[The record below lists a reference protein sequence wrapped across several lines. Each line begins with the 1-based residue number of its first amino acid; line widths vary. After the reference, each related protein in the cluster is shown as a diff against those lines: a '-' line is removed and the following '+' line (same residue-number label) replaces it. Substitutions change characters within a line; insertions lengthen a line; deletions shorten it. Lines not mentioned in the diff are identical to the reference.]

1 MTQVFAAASGHTTT
15 ANASPES
22 GIVWIY
28 HFQPDG
34 TAELFANEAVEQ
46 ALANHVGWTW
56 IHLSLADTRCRAWIA
71 HNARLSEIARET
83 LLGPEEHLRLDV
95 SATKSLAWCPTCSR
109 KSRNRPML
117 WRGCAS

>member
-56 IHLSLADTRCRAWIA
+56 IHLSLADTRCRAWIV
-71 HNARLSEIARET
+71 HNTRLSEITR
-83 LLGPEEHLRLDV
+83 
-95 SATKSLAWCPTCSR
+95 
-109 KSRNRPML
+109 
-117 WRGCAS
+117 